1 MKRPSHLQVV
11 PDSSNPS
18 SKTASSGQTAAETK
32 RLLDLLKSKDQEILQ
47 LKSNLDENQNHIQ

>member
-11 PDSSNPS
+11 PAASNPS
-18 SKTASSGQTAAETK
+18 GQNAETK

-47 LKSNLDENQNHIQ
+47 LKDSLDENQNHIQ